1 MQISYDC
8 PEKGSAHERANSLL
22 SLLSNYSPDA
32 KIVLVL
38 AAFAIRYGDFM
49 VTVNQYTNKSDRFV
63 NSLVLLKQLTGTL
76 ESENT
81 LKSQIAVIKDI
92 INTLLGV
99 VYYILELKSFRS
111 WNNILSEIRINEII
125 YWMMRTV
132 IHCGFTV
139 SDLCS
144 G

>member
-1 MQISYDC
+1 M
-8 PEKGSAHERANSLL
+8 
-22 SLLSNYSPDA
+22 
-32 KIVLVL
+32 
-38 AAFAIRYGDFM
+38 
-49 VTVNQYTNKSDRFV
+49 NQYTNKSDKFI
-63 NSLVLLKQLTGTL
+63 NSLVLLKQVTGTL

-81 LKSQIAVIKDI
+81 LKSQITVIKDI

-99 VYYILELKSFRS
+99 VYYIIELKGFRS